1 VVDVEVEVVDVVEG
15 RLGVE
20 IEVVVEEVVD
30 VVVTW
35 TYTGPVNAFW
45 CVGRAESLTY
55 AQ

>member
-1 VVDVEVEVVDVVEG
+1 MVDVEVEG
-15 RLGVE
+15 RLG

>member
-1 VVDVEVEVVDVVEG
+1 MVDVEVEVVGVVEG
-15 RLGVE
+15 KLG

>member
-15 RLGVE
+15 RLG

>member
-1 VVDVEVEVVDVVEG
+1 MVDVEVEVVDVVEG
-15 RLGVE
+15 RLG
-20 IEVVVEEVVD
+20 IEVVAEEVVD

>member
-1 VVDVEVEVVDVVEG
+1 MVDVEVEVVDVVEG
-15 RLGVE
+15 RLG